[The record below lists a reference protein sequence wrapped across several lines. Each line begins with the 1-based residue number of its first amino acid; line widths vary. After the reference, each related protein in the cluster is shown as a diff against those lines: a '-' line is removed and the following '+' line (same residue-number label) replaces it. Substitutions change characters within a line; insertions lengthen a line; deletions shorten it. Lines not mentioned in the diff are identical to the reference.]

1 MLDIGPNCKVELH
14 FSLKLADTGEL
25 VDSTFE
31 KKPAKLV
38 IGDGNFPAA
47 FEAVIHG
54 MKAGERKIERI
65 EPKDGFGQHNPSNV
79 QRIPKDQFDPSVELL
94 EGLVVSFQDKAK
106 SELPGVVVTIDDTM
120 VTVDFN
126 HPLAGRDLEFEV
138 EISSVEPSETH

>member
-31 KKPAKLV
+31 KKPAELV
-38 IGDGNFPAA
+38 IGDGNLPAA

-54 MKAGERKIERI
+54 MRAGERKIERI

-79 QRIPKDQFDPSVELL
+79 QRIPKDQFDPSVELS
-94 EGLVVSFQDKAK
+94 EGLVLSFQDKAK
-106 SELPGVVVTIDDTM
+106 SELPGVVSTIDDTM

-126 HPLAGRDLEFEV
+126 HPLAGLDLEFEV
-138 EISSVEPSETH
+138 EILSVVPSETH

>member
-31 KKPAKLV
+31 KKPAELV
-38 IGDGNFPAA
+38 IGDGNLPAA

-54 MKAGERKIERI
+54 MRAGERKIERI
-65 EPKDGFGQHNPSNV
+65 GPKDGFGQHNPSNV
-79 QRIPKDQFDPSVELL
+79 QRIPKDQFDPSVEIS
-94 EGLVVSFQDKAK
+94 EGLVVSFEDKTK
-106 SELPGVVVTIDDTM
+106 SELPGVVSTIDDTM

-138 EISSVEPSETH
+138 EILSVVPSETH

>member
-38 IGDGNFPAA
+38 IGDGSLPAA

-54 MKAGERKIERI
+54 MKAGERKVKRI

-79 QRIPKDQFDPSVELL
+79 QRIPKDQFDPSVELS

-138 EISSVEPSETH
+138 EISSVVPSEKH

>member
-31 KKPAKLV
+31 KKPAELV
-38 IGDGNFPAA
+38 IGDGNLPAA

-79 QRIPKDQFDPSVELL
+79 QRIPKDQFDPSVELS
-94 EGLVVSFQDKAK
+94 EGLVVSFQDRAK
-106 SELPGVVVTIDDTM
+106 FELPGVVATIDDTM

-138 EISSVEPSETH
+138 EILSVVPSETH

>member
-31 KKPAKLV
+31 EKPAELV
-38 IGDGNFPAA
+38 IGDGNLPAA

-54 MKAGERKIERI
+54 MRAGERKIERI

-79 QRIPKDQFDPSVELL
+79 QRIPKDQFDSSVEIS

-106 SELPGVVVTIDDTM
+106 SELPGVVSTIDDTM

-138 EISSVEPSETH
+138 EILSVVPSETH

>member
-31 KKPAKLV
+31 KKPAELV
-38 IGDGNFPAA
+38 IGDGNLPAA

-79 QRIPKDQFDPSVELL
+79 QKISKDQFDPSVELS
-94 EGLVVSFQDKAK
+94 EGLVVSFKDKAK
-106 SELPGVVVTIDDTM
+106 SELPGVVAAIDDKM

-126 HPLAGRDLEFEV
+126 HPLAGRELEFEV
-138 EISSVEPSETH
+138 EILSVAPAETH

>member
-25 VDSTFE
+25 LDSTFE
-31 KKPAKLV
+31 KKPAELV
-38 IGDGNFPAA
+38 IGDGNLPAA

-79 QRIPKDQFDPSVELL
+79 QKISKDQFDPSVELS

-106 SELPGVVVTIDDTM
+106 SELPGVVAAIDDKM

-126 HPLAGRDLEFEV
+126 HPLAGRELEFEV
-138 EISSVEPSETH
+138 EILSVAPAETH

>member
-31 KKPAKLV
+31 KKPAELV
-38 IGDGNFPAA
+38 IGDGNLPAA

-54 MKAGERKIERI
+54 MRAGERKIERI

-79 QRIPKDQFDPSVELL
+79 QRIPKDQFDPSVELS
-94 EGLVVSFQDKAK
+94 EGLVVSFQDKVK
-106 SELPGVVVTIDDTM
+106 SELPGVVSTIDDRM

-138 EISSVEPSETH
+138 EILSVVPSETH

>member
-31 KKPAKLV
+31 KKPAELV
-38 IGDGNFPAA
+38 IGDGNLPAA

-54 MKAGERKIERI
+54 MRAGERKTERI

-79 QRIPKDQFDPSVELL
+79 QRIPKDQFDPSVELS

-106 SELPGVVVTIDDTM
+106 SELPGVVSTIDDTM

-138 EISSVEPSETH
+138 EILSVIPSETH

>member
-14 FSLKLADTGEL
+14 FSLKIVDTDEL

-31 KKPAKLV
+31 KKPAELV
-38 IGDGNFPAA
+38 IGDGNLPAA

-79 QRIPKDQFDPSVELL
+79 QRIPKDQFDPSVELS
-94 EGLVVSFQDKAK
+94 EGLVVSFQDKTK
-106 SELPGVVVTIDDTM
+106 SELPGVVATIDDKM

-138 EISSVEPSETH
+138 EILSVVPSETH

>member
-31 KKPAKLV
+31 KKPAELV
-38 IGDGNFPAA
+38 IGDGNLPAA
-47 FEAVIHG
+47 FEVVIHG

-79 QRIPKDQFDPSVELL
+79 QKISKDQFDPSVELS

-106 SELPGVVVTIDDTM
+106 SELPGVVAAIDDKM

-126 HPLAGRDLEFEV
+126 HPLAGRELEFEV
-138 EISSVEPSETH
+138 EILSVAPAETH

>member
-1 MLDIGPNCKVELH
+1 MLDIGPNCKVELN
-14 FSLKLADTGEL
+14 FALRLANTGEL

-38 IGDGNFPAA
+38 IGDGNLPEA
-47 FEAVIHG
+47 FEAVIFG
-54 MKAGERKIERI
+54 MKAGDKKVERI
-65 EPKDGFGQHNPSNV
+65 APKDGFGQHNPSNV
-79 QRIPKDQFDPSVELL
+79 QKISRDQFDPSVELS

-106 SELPGVVVTIDDTM
+106 SELPGVVSAIEEQM

-138 EISSVEPSETH
+138 EILSVVPAEMH

>member
-31 KKPAKLV
+31 KKPAELM
-38 IGDGNFPAA
+38 IGDGNLPAA

-65 EPKDGFGQHNPSNV
+65 EPKDGFGQYNPSNV
-79 QRIPKDQFDPSVELL
+79 QRIPKDQFDPSVELS

-106 SELPGVVVTIDDTM
+106 SELPGVVATIDDTM

-138 EISSVEPSETH
+138 EILSVVPSETH

>member
-31 KKPAKLV
+31 KKPAELV
-38 IGDGNFPAA
+38 IGDGNLPAA

-54 MKAGERKIERI
+54 MRAGERKVERI

-79 QRIPKDQFDPSVELL
+79 QRIPKDQFDPSVELS

-106 SELPGVVVTIDDTM
+106 SELPGVVSIIDDTM

-138 EISSVEPSETH
+138 EILSVVPSETH

>member
-31 KKPAKLV
+31 KKPAELV
-38 IGDGNFPAA
+38 IGDGNLPAA
-47 FEAVIHG
+47 FEEVIHG
-54 MKAGERKIERI
+54 MRAGERKVERI

-79 QRIPKDQFDPSVELL
+79 QRIPKDQFDPSVELS

-138 EISSVEPSETH
+138 EILSVVPSETH

>member
-38 IGDGNFPAA
+38 IGDGNLPAA

-54 MKAGERKIERI
+54 MKAGERKVERI
-65 EPKDGFGQHNPSNV
+65 EPKDGFGQPNPSNV
-79 QRIPKDQFDPSVELL
+79 QRIPKDQFDPSVELS
-94 EGLVVSFQDKAK
+94 EGLVVSFQDRAK
-106 SELPGVVVTIDDTM
+106 FELPGVVATIGDTM

-126 HPLAGRDLEFEV
+126 HPLAGLDLEFEV
-138 EISSVEPSETH
+138 EILSVVPSETH

>member
-31 KKPAKLV
+31 KKPAELV
-38 IGDGNFPAA
+38 IGDGNLPTA
-47 FEAVIHG
+47 FEAVIYG
-54 MKAGERKIERI
+54 MRAGERKIERI

-79 QRIPKDQFDPSVELL
+79 QRIRKDQFDPSVELS

-106 SELPGVVVTIDDTM
+106 SELPGVVSTIDDTM

-138 EISSVEPSETH
+138 EILSVVPSETH

>member
-31 KKPAKLV
+31 KKPAELV
-38 IGDGNFPAA
+38 IGDGNLPAA

-65 EPKDGFGQHNPSNV
+65 DPKDGFGQHNPSNV
-79 QRIPKDQFDPSVELL
+79 QRIPKDQFDPSVELS

-106 SELPGVVVTIDDTM
+106 SELPGVVAAIHDKM

-138 EISSVEPSETH
+138 EILCVAPAETH

>member
-31 KKPAKLV
+31 KKPAELV
-38 IGDGNFPAA
+38 IGDGNLPAA

-54 MKAGERKIERI
+54 MRAGERKIERI

-79 QRIPKDQFDPSVELL
+79 QRIPKDQFDPSVELS

-106 SELPGVVVTIDDTM
+106 SELPGVVSTINDTM

-138 EISSVEPSETH
+138 EILSVVPSETH

>member
-1 MLDIGPNCKVELH
+1 MLDIGPNYKVELH

-31 KKPAKLV
+31 KKPAELV
-38 IGDGNFPAA
+38 IGDGNLPAA

-79 QRIPKDQFDPSVELL
+79 QRIPKDQFDPSVELS

-106 SELPGVVVTIDDTM
+106 SELPGVVSTIDDTI

-138 EISSVEPSETH
+138 EILSVVPSETH

>member
-31 KKPAKLV
+31 KKPAELV
-38 IGDGNFPAA
+38 IGDGNLPAA
-47 FEAVIHG
+47 FEAVIYG
-54 MKAGERKIERI
+54 MRAGERKIERI

-79 QRIPKDQFDPSVELL
+79 QRIPKDQFDPSVELS

-106 SELPGVVVTIDDTM
+106 SELPGVVSTFDDTM

-138 EISSVEPSETH
+138 EILSVVPSETH

>member
-25 VDSTFE
+25 VDSTYE
-31 KKPAKLV
+31 KKPAELV
-38 IGDGNFPAA
+38 IGDGNLPAA

-54 MKAGERKIERI
+54 MRAGERKIERI

-79 QRIPKDQFDPSVELL
+79 QRIPKDQFDPSVKLS

-106 SELPGVVVTIDDTM
+106 SELPGVVSTIDDTM

-138 EISSVEPSETH
+138 EILSVVPSETH

>member
-31 KKPAKLV
+31 KKPAELV
-38 IGDGNFPAA
+38 IGDGNLPAA

-54 MKAGERKIERI
+54 MKAGERKTERI
-65 EPKDGFGQHNPSNV
+65 KPKDGFGQHNPSNV
-79 QRIPKDQFDPSVELL
+79 QRIPKDQFDPSIELT
-94 EGLVVSFQDKAK
+94 EGLMVSFQDKAK
-106 SELPGVVVTIDDTM
+106 SELPGVVSTIDDTM

-138 EISSVEPSETH
+138 EILSVVPSETH

>member
-38 IGDGNFPAA
+38 IGDGSLPAA

-54 MKAGERKIERI
+54 MKAGERKVKRI

-79 QRIPKDQFDPSVELL
+79 QRIPKDQFDPSVQLS
-94 EGLVVSFQDKAK
+94 EGLVVSFQDKTK
-106 SELPGVVVTIDDTM
+106 SELAGVVATIDDTM

-126 HPLAGRDLEFEV
+126 HPLAGHDLEFEV
-138 EISSVEPSETH
+138 EILSVVPSETH

>member
-38 IGDGNFPAA
+38 IGDGNLPAA

-79 QRIPKDQFDPSVELL
+79 QKISKDQFDPSVELS

-106 SELPGVVVTIDDTM
+106 SELPGVVAAIDNKM

-126 HPLAGRDLEFEV
+126 HPLAGRELEFEV
-138 EISSVEPSETH
+138 EILSVAPAETH

>member
-31 KKPAKLV
+31 KKPAELV
-38 IGDGNFPAA
+38 IGDGNLPAA

-54 MKAGERKIERI
+54 MRAGERKIERI

-79 QRIPKDQFDPSVELL
+79 QRIPKDQFDPSVELS
-94 EGLVVSFQDKAK
+94 EGLVVSFQDKDK
-106 SELPGVVVTIDDTM
+106 SELPGVVSTIDDTM

-126 HPLAGRDLEFEV
+126 HPLAGLDLEFEG
-138 EISSVEPSETH
+138 EILSVVPSETH

>member
-31 KKPAKLV
+31 KKPAELV
-38 IGDGNFPAA
+38 IGDGNLPAA
-47 FEAVIHG
+47 FESAIHG
-54 MKAGERKIERI
+54 MKVGERKIERI

-79 QRIPKDQFDPSVELL
+79 QRIPRDQFDPSVELS

-106 SELPGVVVTIDDTM
+106 SELPGVVAAIDDKM

-126 HPLAGRDLEFEV
+126 HPLAGRDLDFEV
-138 EISSVEPSETH
+138 EILSVAPAETH

>member
-25 VDSTFE
+25 VDSTFG

-38 IGDGNFPAA
+38 IGDGALPAA
-47 FEAVIHG
+47 FEAVILG
-54 MKAGERKIERI
+54 MKAGERKVKRI

-79 QRIPKDQFDPSVELL
+79 QRIPKDQFDPSVELS

-106 SELPGVVVTIDDTM
+106 SELPGVVVTIDEMM

-138 EISSVEPSETH
+138 EISSVVPSEKH